1 MPPPKKGSC
10 MLSIFASAQGTA
22 VLPEIKSWTWGS

>member
-1 MPPPKKGSC
+1 